1 MQKMIWTG
9 RIISGVIVAF
19 LLLDGAIHIAKI
31 APVVEASAR
40 LGLPIDLAV
49 VLGVIELVCVAIYV
63 YPRTAVLGAILL
75 TGYLGGAV
83 ATHLRAGS
91 PLFAEALFPVYVG
104 ILLWGGLYL
113 RNERLRALVADREG

>member
-9 RIISGVIVAF
+9 RIISGLMVAF
-19 LLLDGAIHIAKI
+19 LVFDGAIHIAKI
-31 APVVEASAR
+31 APVVQAFAQLGFPIDMAVA
-40 LGLPIDLAV
+40 LGL
-49 VLGVIELVCVAIYV
+49 IELVCLALYV
-63 YPRTAVLGAILL
+63 YPRTAVVGAVLL

-113 RNERLRALVADREG
+113 RNERLRAVLADREG